1 VKRVKRV
8 RLERKVI
15 QEFRDLRA
23 KLVSLEK
30 EA

>member
-1 VKRVKRV
+1 V

-15 QEFRDLRA
+15 QEFRDLRDLRA
-23 KLVSLEK
+23 KLVPLEQ